1 MLQSTQSSYNSV
13 EVATITPSVTF
24 MTSHDLLWFYLF
36 RDVILGRVKPSPGE
50 AASWELRG
58 LDAGGDSFDD

>member
-1 MLQSTQSSYNSV
+1 
-13 EVATITPSVTF
+13 